1 MKPLW
6 QNYKKAKYKSMDRI
20 KYQEVLESI
29 KIPDGMTQ
37 EEMVDALKPLNIALL
52 QMIPKRLYKYRS
64 CKDEHISAFE
74 KDELWLSTSD
84 LFNDPFDTLIQYDEG
99 KIRSAFDCIS
109 QPDIFDA
116 MLNHIAAGGEIAE
129 PVNHLIDP
137 AEIESMR
144 VKAAEVLSFGKQG
157 TNDTLNNPERGVFDL
172 IAQDC
177 SAFFIRGML
186 FRENRFDINVESLF
200 I

>member
-1 MKPLW
+1 
-6 QNYKKAKYKSMDRI
+6 
-20 KYQEVLESI
+20 
-29 KIPDGMTQ
+29 MTQ
-37 EEMVDALKPLNIALL
+37 EEMLNALKPLNIVLL

-64 CKDEHISAFE
+64 CKDEHIFAFE

-84 LFNDPFDTLIQYDEG
+84 LFNDPFDTLIQYGEG

-116 MLNHIAAGGEIAE
+116 ALNHIVVEGEMAE
-129 PVNHLIDP
+129 PVNNLMDS
-137 AEIESMR
+137 AE
-144 VKAAEVLSFGKQG
+144 AFSFGKKVCTKQG
-157 TNDTLNNPERGVFDL
+157 TNDTLNNPEGDVFDL

-177 SAFFIRGML
+177 SAFFICGML

-200 I
+200 IQSYRLCTWI